1 MIKKIFRGV
10 GIFLLLAVFYFFLL
24 LNGGLQTAAV
34 QTADET
40 LLPRID
46 GISSDNLQDLAAA
59 FEAQI
64 PYVSADGVGSVETMQ
79 NGARKVTWHD
89 AKGLTV
95 TAVRPASQA
104 HLLRYE
110 GLSMDTSCRWT
121 ILDYAAAV
129 AHDSSSVCVYY
140 AADNA
145 AYALYLPQGDV
156 QSLEGLL
163 EQLSFINP

>member
-1 MIKKIFRGV
+1 MIKKIFRGF
-10 GIFLLLAVFYFFLL
+10 GICLLLAVFYLFLL
-24 LNGGLQTAAV
+24 LNGGLQTVAV
-34 QTADET
+34 QMADET
-40 LLPRID
+40 PLPRID
-46 GISSDNLQDLAAA
+46 GMSSDNLQDLATA

-64 PYVSADGVGSVETMQ
+64 PYVSADGVGSIETMQ
-79 NGARKVTWHD
+79 NGARRLAWHD
-89 AKGLTV
+89 ARGLTV

-104 HLLRYE
+104 YLLRYE
-110 GLSMDTSCRWT
+110 GLSLDASCRWT

-129 AHDSSSVCVYY
+129 AHDSSRACVYY
-140 AADNA
+140 AADDA